1 MNYSLVELVLQYR
14 PEPPLAAVF
23 APANAAL
30 SEVVGSVRNARAC
43 VGKRG
48 FRSIACGAFNLHLFL
63 KSPEILKGRRL
74 ESMGGGEEGGAAAG
88 GGQVE

>member
-30 SEVVGSVRNARAC
+30 SEVVGSVRNACAC

-74 ESMGGGEEGGAAAG
+74 ESMGGEEGGG
-88 GGQVE
+88 GRRWTGGIA